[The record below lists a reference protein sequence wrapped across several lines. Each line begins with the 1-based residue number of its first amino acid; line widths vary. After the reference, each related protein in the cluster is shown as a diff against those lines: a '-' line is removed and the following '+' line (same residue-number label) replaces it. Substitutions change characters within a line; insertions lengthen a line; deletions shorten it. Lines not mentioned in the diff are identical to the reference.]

1 MSVFAFIEVMAAYA
15 KARVQSELPLEQGSV
30 AEKVVLTAL
39 FVALAIVAGT
49 IIYNSVKTKASSITY
64 NTPSN

>member
-1 MSVFAFIEVMAAYA
+1 MEVIYWYLR
-15 KARVQSELPLEQGSV
+15 ARFNVDSLNDTGSV

-64 NTPSN
+64 NTPNN